1 MIEFLFLLVEI
12 LAIVYLIHNI
22 VGVSVKVDVYL
33 IMLLAIGLGITIAII
48 NDLIWDKG
56 VCIVYGLCGLYV
68 VVELKKKNGGCN
80 MYLWCGIVSGYSF
93 ADSFVLA
100 NGVALLFGAL

>member
-56 VCIVYGLCGLYV
+56 VCIVYGLLGLYV
-68 VVELKKKNGGCN
+68 VVELKNKTVCKTVTRHNATPQ
-80 MYLWCGIVSGYSF
+80 IHIASTI
-93 ADSFVLA
+93 
-100 NGVALLFGAL
+100 LLNS

>member
-48 NDLIWDKG
+48 NDLIW
-56 VCIVYGLCGLYV
+56 
-68 VVELKKKNGGCN
+68 
-80 MYLWCGIVSGYSF
+80 
-93 ADSFVLA
+93 
-100 NGVALLFGAL
+100 

>member
-56 VCIVYGLCGLYV
+56 VCIVYGLLGRGCRI
-68 VVELKKKNGGCN
+68 EEKNGGCN

>member
-56 VCIVYGLCGLYV
+56 LYSV
-68 VVELKKKNGGCN
+68 WTSWTIRGCRIEEKNGGCN

>member
-48 NDLIWDKG
+48 NDFIEITIGSKICLPKG
-56 VCIVYGLCGLYV
+56 NFSKSL
-68 VVELKKKNGGCN
+68 
-80 MYLWCGIVSGYSF
+80 F
-93 ADSFVLA
+93 AI
-100 NGVALLFGAL
+100 

>member
-56 VCIVYGLCGLYV
+56 VCIVYGLLGLYV
-68 VVELKKKNGGCN
+68 VVELKKRKG
-80 MYLWCGIVSGYSF
+80 
-93 ADSFVLA
+93 SFVLSRSSLRVSI
-100 NGVALLFGAL
+100 GFERFYFYE